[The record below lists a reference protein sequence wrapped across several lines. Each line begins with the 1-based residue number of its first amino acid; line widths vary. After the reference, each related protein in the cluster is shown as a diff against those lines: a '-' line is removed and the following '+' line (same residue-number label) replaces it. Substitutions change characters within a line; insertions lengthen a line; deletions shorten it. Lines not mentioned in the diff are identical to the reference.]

1 MIPHCPKTWPQTS
14 DQAVLSSIEVPMSPG
29 KDDNDDAND
38 DDNDDFEG
46 DNGKAAY
53 PLA

>member
-1 MIPHCPKTWPQTS
+1 
-14 DQAVLSSIEVPMSPG
+14 MSPG
-29 KDDNDDAND
+29 KDDNDDEID

>member
-1 MIPHCPKTWPQTS
+1 
-14 DQAVLSSIEVPMSPG
+14 MSPG
-29 KDDNDDAND
+29 KDDKDDDND